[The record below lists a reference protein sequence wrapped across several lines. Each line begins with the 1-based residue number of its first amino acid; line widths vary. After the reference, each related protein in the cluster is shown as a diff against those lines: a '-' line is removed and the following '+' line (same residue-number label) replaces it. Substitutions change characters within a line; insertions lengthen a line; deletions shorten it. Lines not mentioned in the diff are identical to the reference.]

1 MDSRVQPA
9 PTLAAPTLS
18 APERA
23 RALQP
28 LLDEHGAEMDRR
40 REVVPEVVDALVAN
54 DMLRLLLPRS
64 LGGAELPLIEFC
76 RTVEAIA
83 WADASVAWFVNQ
95 SNVSSA
101 TSAAAMPHDAA
112 LACFGNPGVGL
123 AWGARHGNSRAVR
136 VEGGYR
142 LSGTWSFASGGRHTT
157 WMGAHSAVQNPDGT
171 PHQRYG
177 KPDDRSFVFKRS
189 DAQIVDD
196 WFVLGLRGTGS
207 DTYTVED
214 LFIPDAHA
222 PARDALQER
231 RETGPLYTMGS
242 TLLYASGFCSVTL
255 GLARRLLEA
264 YIDLARGK
272 HSRASI
278 NAMSANNA
286 IQREI
291 ALLEAKLSAAR
302 AYLHAEVLAAYDKAA
317 NGKLDVDGRM
327 RLRLAT
333 TYGMNEASDVSIAAY
348 RAAGTT
354 AILNSA
360 PFERRFR
367 DAMSAS
373 QHLQGM
379 MGHAEMVGRHILGVE
394 NKLQNI

>member
-1 MDSRVQPA
+1 MDSVQSA
-9 PTLAAPTLS
+9 TTLS

-28 LLDEHGAEMDRR
+28 LLDQHGAEMDRR

-54 DMLRLLLPRS
+54 DMLRLLLARN

-76 RTVEAIA
+76 KTVEAIA
-83 WADASVAWFVNQ
+83 WSDASVAWFVNQ

-101 TSAAAMPHDAA
+101 TSAAAMPREAA
-112 LACFGNPGVGL
+112 LACFGTPGVGL
-123 AWGARHGNSRAVR
+123 AWGARNGTSRAIR
-136 VEGGYR
+136 VDGGYR

-177 KPDDRSFVFKRS
+177 KSDDRSFVFKRT
-189 DAQIVDD
+189 DAKIVDD

-207 DTYTVED
+207 DTYTLED
-214 LFIPDAHA
+214 LFIPDSHA

-231 RETGPLYTMGS
+231 REPGPLYTIGS

-255 GLARRLLEA
+255 GLARRLLET

-302 AYLHAEVLAAYDKAA
+302 AWLHAEVREAYDKAL
-317 NGKLDVDGRM
+317 NGTLDVDARM

-333 TYGMNEASDVSIAAY
+333 TYGMNEATDVSIAAY
-348 RAAGTT
+348 RASGTT
-354 AILNSA
+354 AMLNSA

-379 MGHAEMVGRHILGVE
+379 LGHVEMVGRHILGVE
-394 NKLQNI
+394 NKLQNL